1 MLRSILISP
10 DPGLAKPLEAALAK
24 AAGAGV
30 VRVLD
35 HYPADRDLPGIVRA
49 YGPQLFFLDTSDLDN
64 ALRVAAG
71 IAEQAPGARIV
82 AFDRVCDSRVL
93 LRLMHAGIREFVEV
107 PEALNDLGRVLERV
121 AAALE
126 RTPALIPA
134 TDELI
139 AFLPAKP
146 GVGCSTV
153 ALNAAAAL
161 AAENGTKVLLA
172 DFDLNCGII
181 AFLLN
186 LDPAHSLVDAA
197 EHAPR
202 LDEELW
208 PRLITSVGTLDVL
221 PSGPLRP
228 GFRIEPPAM
237 RYLLDFARRNYNFIC
252 ADLSGL
258 MERYSV
264 ELMQD
269 AKRIFVVCTP
279 ELPALHLARQK
290 VEYLR
295 SLDLEDRAAL
305 VLNRVQKRNLVS
317 KAEVEKLIGLPVRMQ
332 IPNDYRG
339 VHEALTDGKP
349 VNARTELGKCYAELA
364 RLIRSKEGERKER
377 TSLQ

>member
-1 MLRSILISP
+1 MSKTACALI
-10 DPGLAKPLEAALAK
+10 
-24 AAGAGV
+24 
-30 VRVLD
+30 VRNLD
-35 HYPADRDLPGIVRA
+35 RYPADRDVPGIVRA
-49 YGPQLFFLDTSDLDN
+49 YGPQLFFLDTSDLDS
-64 ALRVAAG
+64 ALRVASG
-71 IAEQAPGARIV
+71 VAEQAPGTQIV
-82 AFDRVCDSRVL
+82 AFDRVCDSRAL
-93 LRLMHAGIREFVEV
+93 IRLMHAGIREFVEV
-107 PEALNDLGRVLERV
+107 PEALDELGRVLDRV

-126 RTPALIPA
+126 RTPVLVPT

-153 ALNAAAAL
+153 TLNTAAAL
-161 AAENGTKVLLA
+161 AAHNGAKTLLA

-186 LDPAHSLVDAA
+186 LDAPHSLVDAA
-197 EHAPR
+197 EHAPQ

-228 GFRIEPPAM
+228 GYRIEPPAM
-237 RYLLDFARRNYNFIC
+237 RCLIDFARRNYDFVC

-269 AKRIFVVCTP
+269 AKRIFLVCTP

-290 VEYLR
+290 VDYLR
-295 SLDLEDRAAL
+295 SLDLADRAVV

-317 KAEVEKLIGLPVRMQ
+317 TAEVEKLIGLRVVMQ

-364 RLIRSKEGERKER
+364 RLIRAKDARR
-377 TSLQ
+377 